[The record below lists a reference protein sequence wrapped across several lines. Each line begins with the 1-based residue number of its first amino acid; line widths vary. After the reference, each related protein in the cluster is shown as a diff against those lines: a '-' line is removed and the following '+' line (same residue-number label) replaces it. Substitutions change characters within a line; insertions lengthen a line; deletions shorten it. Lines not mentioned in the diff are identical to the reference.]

1 MALFLPQRWRKQPS
15 GLLTLN
21 RQHPVAGS
29 VVFAFLPQHPHR
41 NLVDGDALDTPAAIQ
56 THNGALGATCNDT
69 TGYYAGST
77 YYPAV
82 GADKPVSV
90 LVSVVRGA
98 VATAR
103 PAWIAQ
109 SNGGSYGWRFHTQFY
124 GDGNTD
130 NTYEFGGSWSGGTQ
144 IGSYSEYPW
153 AIGRKRTLVLSAG
166 LSGADYRANLFADGQ
181 RIGSADV
188 ICGRDPGTDT
198 AGYFYSDGAG
208 SPSDFRESLIL
219 LAVAFAGE
227 LPAAVAQDLSTSP
240 WQLFTQHKQVI
251 FSLPATG
258 GTTYN
263 DSVSEGLTLGE
274 SQASALTAV
283 ATRSEGVTL
292 GDSQAAARITAV
304 TLGESL
310 TLGDSL
316 SAGLIYTDSLSEG
329 VIVGADYAAAA
340 VQAAALSEGLTLDAD
355 HATAQTFVEALSA
368 GVTLGDGLA
377 PGLVLAATLA
387 EAVTLG
393 DNFASTVTKDETIA
407 ESVTLGDGFAVTLA
421 AVGTVSEGLTFG
433 ADLLAA
439 ATYPAALSEGVTLG
453 VTLVDEHIQG
463 GVYNDTLDETL
474 ALDASFSATLV
485 AGTAL
490 AEGIVLDASFYTPP
504 LGQSVRSD
512 GGGGGGRAWGW
523 ELDREVEEE
532 MGVLLEGPPLTPATI
547 EAVARRLDA
556 PAESRIIGLKQPP
569 VPAVSFEAAMVRRR
583 RIRRRLL
590 LLL

>member
-1 MALFLPQRWRKQPS
+1 MASLTRVRGNVGQGN
-15 GLLTLN
+15 GLGDG
-21 RQHPVAGS
+21 VACT
-29 VVFAFLPQHPHR
+29 V
-41 NLVDGDALDTPAAIQ
+41 
-56 THNGALGATCNDT
+56 ALGAAPSSSNVLVLRVGCFMRDRLSLIVTDDQGNTWTQQAFALVSRVVVGIWTCSNPAAANPTVSIKQDT
-69 TGYYAGST
+69 TTGVNAGTWYISAILEEYSGRHAT
-77 YYPAV
+77 LIECA
-82 GADKPVSV
+82 G
-90 LVSVVRGA
+90 
-98 VATAR
+98 ATATGISAA
-103 PAWIAQ
+103 PSVNLADSA
-109 SNGGSYGWRFHTQFY
+109 NDCLKLGVC
-124 GDGNTD
+124 
-130 NTYEFGGSWSGGTQ
+130 SWYAASPTG
-144 IGSYSEYPW
+144 
-153 AIGRKRTLVLSAG
+153 SAG
-166 LSGADYRANLFADGQ
+166 TGWTIGASTVNDNAVQATCCIYRDAT
-181 RIGSADV
+181 
-188 ICGRDPGTDT
+188 GTDT
-198 AGYFYSDGAG
+198 TDPLWSLSASDQW
-208 SPSDFRESLIL
+208 
-219 LAVAFAGE
+219 FA
-227 LPAAVAQDLSTSP
+227 AAVAIRAAAS
-240 WQLFTQHKQVI
+240 
-251 FSLPATG
+251 

-340 VQAAALSEGLTLDAD
+340 VQAAALSEGLTLDAH

-387 EAVTLG
+387 EAVTFG

-407 ESVTLGDGFAVTLA
+407 ESVTLGDGFAATLA

-453 VTLVDEHIQG
+453 VSLVDEHIQG
-463 GVYNDTLDETL
+463 GVYNDTLGETL
-474 ALDASFSATLV
+474 ALDASFSTTLV
-485 AGTAL
+485 AGAVL

-504 LGQSVRSD
+504 LGQSVRS

-532 MGVLLEGPPLTPATI
+532 MGTLLEGPPLTPATI

-569 VPAVSFEAAMVRRR
+569 VPAVSFDAAMVRRR